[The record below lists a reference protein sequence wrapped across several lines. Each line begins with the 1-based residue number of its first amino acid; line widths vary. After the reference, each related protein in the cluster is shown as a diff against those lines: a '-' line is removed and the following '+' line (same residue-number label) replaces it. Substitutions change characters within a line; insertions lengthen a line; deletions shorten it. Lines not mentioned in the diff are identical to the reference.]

1 MTIQIST
8 KSALLTSNMS
18 KLIQRYETPGFSGYS
33 CAYSPFYADKLAVAT
48 AANFGLVGN
57 GRLHILQADPT
68 ASLDGEKA
76 FDSQDGLYDVAWSE
90 IHENQLATGSGDGSI
105 KLWDIM
111 LNELPLQSWNEH
123 KREVFCLDW
132 NNLKKDLFVSSSWDH
147 LVKIWT
153 PSRSDSIMTIPAHES
168 CVYAARYSPSSAD
181 TLATCSSD
189 GTLKTWDTR
198 IVADH
203 RPTVMIPAH
212 SNEVL
217 SLDWNKY
224 ATHLVATA
232 SVDRTVKIH
241 DIRKA
246 STNPAHNCCIET
258 LVGHQYAIRKVAW
271 SPHSADKIAT
281 CGYDMTARVWTVPQI
296 SSAGQAPLHGS
307 NSVLGIHNAHKEFV
321 VGLAWSLYHPGLI
334 ASASWDQEVHVW
346 SV

>member
-1 MTIQIST
+1 
-8 KSALLTSNMS
+8 MS
-18 KLIQRYETPGFSGYS
+18 QLIQRCGTPGFAGYS
-33 CAYSPFYADKLAVAT
+33 CAFSPFYPNKLAVAT

-57 GRLHILQADPT
+57 GRLHILQADPST
-68 ASLDGEKA
+68 SLNIEKL

-90 IHENQLATGSGDGSI
+90 IHENQLATASGDGSI

-111 LNELPLQSWNEH
+111 LNEFPMQSWHEH

-132 NNLKKDLFVSSSWDH
+132 NNLRKEIFASSSWDH

-168 CVYAARYSPSSAD
+168 CVYAARFSPSSPD

-189 GTLKTWDTR
+189 GSLKIWDTR
-198 IVADH
+198 NSPET
-203 RPTVMIPAH
+203 RPPLVIPAH

-224 ATHLVATA
+224 ATHFIATA

-246 STNPAHNCCIET
+246 SAGSAHNSCVET

-271 SPHSADKIAT
+271 SPHAADKIAT
-281 CGYDMTARVWTVPQI
+281 CGYDMTARVWIIPQI
-296 SSAGQAPLHGS
+296 SGQAPLPGAMGAIS
-307 NSVLGIHNAHKEFV
+307 PSGIHNAHKEFV
-321 VGLAWSLYHPGLI
+321 VGLAWSLYHPGLL
-334 ASASWDQEVHVW
+334 ATASWDQEVHLW
-346 SV
+346 SI